1 MPRTSSPLR
10 YPGGKTQLSSFVK
23 NLLEINNIVG
33 GTYIEPFAGGA
44 GVAIQ
49 LLLEGDVDSI
59 VINDYDKSIY
69 SIWYSILNNTERF
82 INLISDT
89 PVTIEEWYRQKEIY
103 LRNKNRQ
110 NSLEGGFATFFLNRT
125 NVSGIISG
133 GPIGGIKQT
142 GKYKIDCRFNKKDLI
157 RKIRLVASRRE
168 AITLY
173 RKDAL
178 KLINIINEN
187 YNNETT
193 FIFFD
198 PPYYV
203 QGKNLYLS
211 FYSNESHKK
220 LFNKIETLRDFFWIT
235 TYDYAPQIADIYQK
249 IERKYEYRLS
259 YSVNKKRKAKEYMFA
274 SEKTQIRSFD
284 KVLLSK
290 I

>member
-187 YNNETT
+187 YNNET
-193 FIFFD
+193 
-198 PPYYV
+198 
-203 QGKNLYLS
+203 
-211 FYSNESHKK
+211 
-220 LFNKIETLRDFFWIT
+220 
-235 TYDYAPQIADIYQK
+235 
-249 IERKYEYRLS
+249 
-259 YSVNKKRKAKEYMFA
+259 
-274 SEKTQIRSFD
+274 
-284 KVLLSK
+284 
-290 I
+290 